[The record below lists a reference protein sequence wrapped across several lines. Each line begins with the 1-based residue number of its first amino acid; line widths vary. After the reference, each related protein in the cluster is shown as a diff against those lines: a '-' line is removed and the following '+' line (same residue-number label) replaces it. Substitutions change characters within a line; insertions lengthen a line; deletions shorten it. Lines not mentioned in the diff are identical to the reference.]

1 MLGHRS
7 IIYDTYALTTMEIGF
22 RYIGNNEYIS
32 EVDGKDPIYIKGP
45 EDRPSNRFAPTELLL
60 FAMAS
65 CSSSDVLSILE
76 KMKVNVKSY
85 SCRVTAE
92 RNEEHP
98 KVVKHANINYI
109 LEGDVPEDKVRRA
122 VNLSL
127 NRYCNVSIL
136 AIRGG
141 ADVRFSIT
149 INGKTV
155 AFDEKPQ
162 PL

>member
-1 MLGHRS
+1 MH
-7 IIYDTYALTTMEIGF
+7 ALTSMEVGF
-22 RYIGNNEYIS
+22 RYLGNNEYIS
-32 EVDGKDPIYIKGP
+32 EVEGKDPIYIKGP
-45 EDRPSNRFAPTELLL
+45 EDRPSRRFAPTELLL

-65 CSSSDVLSILE
+65 CSSSDVLSMLE
-76 KMKVNVKSY
+76 KMRVEVKSY
-85 SCRVTAE
+85 RCRITAE
-92 RNEEHP
+92 RNEEYP
-98 KVVKHANINYI
+98 KTIRHANINYI
-109 LEGDVPEDKVRRA
+109 LEGDVPEDRVRRA

-149 INGKTV
+149 INGKSV
-155 AFDEKPQ
+155 ANDEKPQ